1 MLAYFAIATWFPD
14 CLVVAPCLSIA
25 SPTPVEL
32 AAILQL
38 LRVFCR
44 HALLLGEM
52 SPLGLH
58 ELPWEGQM
66 TLLINQSGM
75 STKTQRFLNACTYR
89 GVPVYR
95 NGQLNDL
102 FGFVAVAGTTHANFL
117 ENVIHID
124 IPPRCGGL
132 PAVLDDKTQ
141 RQLVA
146 EFQPKLLMYRLEN
159 FRSVAASQFDVP
171 HFSSPTREI
180 AHALG
185 MGIIDKKLRE
195 DLVGLLE
202 EQDQSTRAER
212 STDERAVV
220 LEALLVL
227 CHEHK
232 ESVYVGEVRDMAN
245 AILREREERGDL
257 TYKDV
262 GKQLK
267 ALRLFTKRLNR
278 FGRGINLWENIRKR
292 IHRLAFEYTVLSI
305 EQGQEC
311 CPDAYIP

>member
-1 MLAYFAIATWFPD
+1 MI
-14 CLVVAPCLSIA
+14 APCISLA
-25 SPTPVEL
+25 SPAPVEL
-32 AAILQL
+32 VAVLQL
-38 LRVFCR
+38 LSAFCR
-44 HALLLGEM
+44 HALLLGEV

-58 ELPWEGQM
+58 ELPSELQI
-66 TLLINQSGM
+66 TLLINHSGM
-75 STKTQRFLNACTYR
+75 SSKTQQFLNTYMYR
-89 GVPVYR
+89 GVPVAR
-95 NGQLNDL
+95 NGHLKDL
-102 FGFVAVAGTTHANFL
+102 FGLNVVAGNTHANFL
-117 ENVIHID
+117 ENAIQID
-124 IPPRCGGL
+124 IPPRLGGL
-132 PAVLDDKTQ
+132 PAMLDEKAHQ
-141 RQLVA
+141 QLVS
-146 EFQPKLLMYRLEN
+146 EFQSKLLMYRLKN
-159 FRSVAASQFDVP
+159 FRRIAASQFDVP

-180 AHALG
+180 ARALG
-185 MGIIDKKLRE
+185 VCIIDKKLRE
-195 DLVGLLE
+195 ELVGLLE

-262 GKQLK
+262 GRQLK
-267 ALRLFTKRLNR
+267 ALRLFTKRLNK
-278 FGRGINLWENIRKR
+278 FGRGINLWENICKR
-292 IHRLAFEYTVLSI
+292 IHRLAFEYTVLSV

>member
-1 MLAYFAIATWFPD
+1 
-14 CLVVAPCLSIA
+14 
-25 SPTPVEL
+25 
-32 AAILQL
+32 
-38 LRVFCR
+38 
-44 HALLLGEM
+44 
-52 SPLGLH
+52 
-58 ELPWEGQM
+58 
-66 TLLINQSGM
+66 
-75 STKTQRFLNACTYR
+75 
-89 GVPVYR
+89 
-95 NGQLNDL
+95 
-102 FGFVAVAGTTHANFL
+102 
-117 ENVIHID
+117 
-124 IPPRCGGL
+124 
-132 PAVLDDKTQ
+132 
-141 RQLVA
+141 
-146 EFQPKLLMYRLEN
+146 MYRLKN
-159 FRSVAASQFDVP
+159 FSKIAASPFDVP

-180 AHALG
+180 ARALG
-185 MGIIDKKLRE
+185 MCIIDKKLRE
-195 DLVGLLE
+195 ELVGLLE

-262 GKQLK
+262 GRQLK
-267 ALRLFTKRLNR
+267 ALRLFTKRLNK

-292 IHRLAFEYTVLSI
+292 IHRLAFEYTVLSV